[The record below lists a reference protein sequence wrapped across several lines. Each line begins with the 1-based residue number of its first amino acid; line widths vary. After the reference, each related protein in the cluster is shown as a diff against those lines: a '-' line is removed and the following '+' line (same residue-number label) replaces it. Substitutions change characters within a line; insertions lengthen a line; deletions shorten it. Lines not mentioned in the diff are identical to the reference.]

1 MSNKQDR
8 IDLTQFE
15 GMSDDWEVVPQPD
28 GEYAI
33 VTGRDNSS
41 LEEANIIA
49 KLPTLIAELKRCYE
63 KEDEIIEYVAYL
75 LATPDV
81 LEQLMGSPSQIHTIN
96 NLTHSLEKLL
106 EKLKNKASE

>member
-1 MSNKQDR
+1 MSDQR
-8 IDLTQFE
+8 IDLT
-15 GMSDDWEVVPQPD
+15 WLD
-28 GEYAI
+28 GSAMQ
-33 VTGRDNSS
+33 
-41 LEEANIIA
+41 EETMENICEDLDYIEQ
-49 KLPTLIAELKRCYE
+49 LVAELKRCYE

-96 NLTHSLEKLL
+96 NLNNSLEKLL